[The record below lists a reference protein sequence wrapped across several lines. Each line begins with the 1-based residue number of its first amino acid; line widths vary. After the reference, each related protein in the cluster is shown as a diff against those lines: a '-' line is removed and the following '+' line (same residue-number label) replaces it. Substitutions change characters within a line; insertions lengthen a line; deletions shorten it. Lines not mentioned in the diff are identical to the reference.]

1 MVKDAEILF
10 TQLILNLRSGLCPLE
25 AVGTPDKIRTTL
37 GVNMAVRKPVAFGQD
52 GAGTE
57 PGAFNIQ
64 VQ

>member
-10 TQLILNLRSGLCPLE
+10 TQLILNLRSGLGPLE
-25 AVGTPDKIRTTL
+25 AVGTPDKMRT
-37 GVNMAVRKPVAFGQD
+37 MAVRRPVAFGQD
-52 GAGTE
+52 EAGTE